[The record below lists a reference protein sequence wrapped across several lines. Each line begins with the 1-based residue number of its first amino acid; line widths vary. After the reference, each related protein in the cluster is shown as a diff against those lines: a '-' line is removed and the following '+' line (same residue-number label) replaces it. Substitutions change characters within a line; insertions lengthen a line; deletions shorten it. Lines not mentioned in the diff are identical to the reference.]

1 MISRKEF
8 KLLKALIFDVDGTI
22 AETEEL
28 HRKAYN
34 SVFSDEGI
42 SWNWSKELYKEL
54 LKVTGGK
61 ERLKHYEENFTSKEY
76 HLVIND
82 IPRIHSKKNELYKQW
97 VNEGLVQLRPGIK
110 SLIDNALNRKIQLA
124 ISTSTSLINVKS
136 LFKKSFET
144 EPESIFK
151 VIATGDMVE
160 RKKPDPELYLL
171 ALSKLSLR
179 PEECI
184 ALEDS
189 NNGLISAK
197 RANLKTV
204 CSPSEYHIDDDFE
217 KADFIC
223 EEFTK
228 DKLPSELRQLIFT

>member
-1 MISRKEF
+1 MV
-8 KLLKALIFDVDGTI
+8 KALIFDVDGTI

-34 SVFSDEGI
+34 SIFSDEGI
-42 SWNWSKELYKEL
+42 NWNWSKKLYKEL

-61 ERLKHYEENFTSKEY
+61 ERLKHYKENFNSKNY
-76 HLVIND
+76 HLDIND
-82 IPRIHSKKNELYKQW
+82 ISRIHSKKNELYNKW
-97 VNEGLVQLRPGIK
+97 VDEGLLQLRPGIK
-110 SLIDNALNRKIQLA
+110 SLIDNALKSKIQLA
-124 ISTSTSLINVKS
+124 ISTSTSLMNVEA
-136 LFKKSFET
+136 LFKKCFEIK
-144 EPESIFK
+144 PDLIFK
-151 VIATGDMVE
+151 VIATGDMVK

-171 ALSKLSLR
+171 ALNQLSLR

-197 RANLKTV
+197 RAKLKTI
-204 CSPSEYHIDDDFE
+204 CSPSEYHIDDNFE
-217 KADFIC
+217 QADFIC

-228 DKLPSELRQLIFT
+228 DKLPSKLRQLIYT

>member
-1 MISRKEF
+1 
-8 KLLKALIFDVDGTI
+8 LLKALIFDVDGTI

-61 ERLKHYEENFTSKEY
+61 ERLKHYEENFTSQEKN
-76 HLVIND
+76 LGIND
-82 IPRIHSKKNELYKQW
+82 ISKIHTKKNELYKQW

-110 SLIDNALNRKIQLA
+110 SLIDNALNSKIQLA
-124 ISTSTSLINVKS
+124 ISTSTSLMNVKS
-136 LFKKSFET
+136 LFKRCLGT
-144 EPESIFK
+144 EPDKIFN
-151 VIATGDMVE
+151 VIATGDMVK

-171 ALSKLSLR
+171 ALRKLLLM

-197 RANLKTV
+197 RANLKTI
-204 CSPSEYHIDDDFE
+204 CSPSEYHIDDNFE

-223 EEFTK
+223 KEFTK
-228 DKLPSELRQLIFT
+228 DKLPSELRQLIFN

>member
-1 MISRKEF
+1 MV
-8 KLLKALIFDVDGTI
+8 KALIFDVDGTI

-34 SVFSDEGI
+34 SIFSDEGI
-42 SWNWSKELYKEL
+42 NWNWSKKLYKEL

-61 ERLKHYEENFTSKEY
+61 ERLKHYKENFNSKNY
-76 HLVIND
+76 HLDIND
-82 IPRIHSKKNELYKQW
+82 ISRIHSKKNELYNKW
-97 VNEGLVQLRPGIK
+97 VDEGLLQLRPGIK
-110 SLIDNALNRKIQLA
+110 SLIDNALKSKIQLA
-124 ISTSTSLINVKS
+124 ISTSTSLMNVEA
-136 LFKKSFET
+136 LFKKCFEIK
-144 EPESIFK
+144 PDLIFK
-151 VIATGDMVE
+151 VIATGDMVK

-171 ALSKLSLR
+171 ALNQLSLR

-189 NNGLISAK
+189 NNRLITAK

-204 CSPSEYHIDDDFE
+204 CSPSEYHIDDNFE

-223 EEFTK
+223 KEFTK
-228 DKLPSELRQLIFT
+228 DKLPSELRQLIYT